1 MGQSDASASKLSTFG
16 RTDFE
21 CYSDDDPVNL
31 IDPSGLIGLIVS
43 YGGTGAVGA
52 GFTSVAGNA
61 SVGEGLFYNTQS
73 DTGSMASE
81 FTYGGYA
88 QGSPKLDPCKK
99 GVPFTLGA
107 YGGTGAEIA
116 LTNAN
121 SVDDVAGPFEMVS
134 FNVGLGPISFGV
146 QYSEGKNAEGKT
158 IGVLGVT
165 PPGPQAPGLG
175 IDLSYYETNTITS
188 AADLSKNPCPCK

>member
-1 MGQSDASASKLSTFG
+1 MGSSDASASKLLTFG
-16 RTDFE
+16 GTDFE
-21 CYSDDDPVNL
+21 CHSDDDPVNF
-31 IDPSGLIGLIVS
+31 IDPSRLIGLVVS
-43 YGGTGAVGA
+43 YALARLEPALRELRGMLRQTRR
-52 GFTSVAGNA
+52 SLLQH
-61 SVGEGLFYNTQS
+61 SS
-73 DTGSMASE
+73 DTGSLATE
-81 FTYGGYA
+81 LTNGGYPQA
-88 QGSPKLDPCKK
+88 SPKLDPCKK

-121 SVDDVAGPFEMVS
+121 SVDDVAGPFQMVS
-134 FNVGLGPISFGV
+134 FSVALGLISFGI

-165 PPGPQAPGLG
+165 PPGPQASGLG
-175 IDLSYYETNTITS
+175 IDLSYYETNTIKS